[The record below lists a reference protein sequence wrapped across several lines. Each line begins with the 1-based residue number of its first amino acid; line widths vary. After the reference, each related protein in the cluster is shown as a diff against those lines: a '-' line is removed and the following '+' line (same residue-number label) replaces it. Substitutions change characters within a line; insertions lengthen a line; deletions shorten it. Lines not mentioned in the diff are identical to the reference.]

1 MASEGTLTRFAFRFQ
16 LSSGFMKK
24 RPINKLVIIIIIA
37 LLVPI
42 LTYSVYQFV
51 QIDEN
56 EALIQSIYDRQL
68 YSILFSINQH
78 CFDQISTW
86 QSEMTSA
93 ATVDFANFLQ
103 LYYHP
108 KIGAIV
114 QEQPVIA
121 GAFLR
126 FSSEYFVAEY
136 DINHQVK
143 LPRRRFL
150 VQKVNEIVENSSDKL
165 SKAIQF
171 ARGGYIKP
179 MAAELERAPGY
190 TLLLFPILNDAFPEQ
205 GAIIGGLVIDN
216 MAFIELIIALRF
228 SALTEGEFVLA
239 VKHKDSPEFIYYST
253 EDYPQGGFEQKQ
265 DNWILPDFEL
275 QIRMAGTT
283 LQSLSRDRSR
293 KNLILLIVVN
303 IVFMTGLIY
312 VVRNVSKEMELAKIK
327 SNLVANVSHEIRTPV
342 ALIRMYAETLEMG
355 RITKETKKNKYYKTI
370 LAETIRLT
378 QLINNMLDFSKIESK
393 KKEYRMRP
401 TDLSLIVHQVIDMYH
416 YNFEQR
422 GFVINEDIDIDLPD
436 VDADTEAITQAIVNL
451 LDNAMKYSPD
461 DKYIGIFLKQ
471 KEGFLILSISDHG
484 IGIPESER
492 KKIFQ
497 KFYRVGDSLV
507 HNTKGS
513 GLGLS
518 LVEHIMRVHNG
529 KVVLDSTVGQGSTF
543 SLIFP
548 IIRNRGE

>member
-1 MASEGTLTRFAFRFQ
+1 ME
-16 LSSGFMKK
+16 K
-24 RPINKLVIIIIIA
+24 RPINKLVVIIILA

-42 LTYSVYQFV
+42 LTYTVYQFA

-78 CFDQISTW
+78 CFDQFSTW
-86 QSEMTSA
+86 QSEMTTA
-93 ATVDFANFLQ
+93 ASIDFDNFLQ
-103 LYYHP
+103 LYYEP
-108 KIGAIV
+108 KIGDLV
-114 QEQPVIA
+114 QDQAVIA

-126 FSSEYFVAEY
+126 FSSEYYVVAY
-136 DINHQVK
+136 DATHQTE
-143 LPRRRFL
+143 LPRRRSF
-150 VQKVNEIVENSSDKL
+150 VQSVNNIIARSSETLNKT
-165 SKAIQF
+165 IQF
-171 ARGGYIKP
+171 AKTGYIKP
-179 MAAELERAPGY
+179 VAAELQNLPGY

-205 GAIIGGLVIDN
+205 GAIFGGLIVDDLE
-216 MAFIELIIALRF
+216 FIEQIIAMRF
-228 SALTEGEFVLA
+228 SALSEGEFILA
-239 VKHKDSPEFIYYST
+239 VQRKDSKKYVYYST
-253 EDYPQGGFEQKQ
+253 EEYPEGVFEQKQ
-265 DNWILPDFEL
+265 DNWILPEFEL

-283 LQSLSRDRSR
+283 LESLSRDRSH
-293 KNLILLIVVN
+293 KNMMLLIVVN

-355 RITKETKKNKYYKTI
+355 RLKNEDKKKKYYKTI
-370 LAETIRLT
+370 LAETVRLT

-401 TDLSLIVHQVIDMYH
+401 TDLSLVVHQVIDMYH

-422 GFVINEDIDIDLPD
+422 GFAINEDIDIDLPD
-436 VDADTEAITQAIVNL
+436 VEADTEAVTQAIINL
-451 LDNAMKYSPD
+451 LDNAMKYSVD
-461 DKYIGIFLKQ
+461 DKYIGISLK
-471 KEGFLILSISDHG
+471 KNDDYIILSVSDHG
-484 IGIPESER
+484 IGIPESEQ

-497 KFYRVGDSLV
+497 KFYRAGDSLV

-518 LVEHIMRVHNG
+518 LVEHIMRVHKG
-529 KVVLDSTVGQGSTF
+529 KVVLESTVGHGSTF